1 MADDVRQAQA
11 FAEASK
17 NLTRVT
23 AELKDFNEST
33 GKEIAM
39 TVAGDLKKVTDPFV
53 SAFSAIPGVN
63 TLGSIGKTLFNKGF
77 AMLKD
82 KREQALLRQRL
93 GLTREQF
100 GQMKRQK
107 AVIDAQEKYAQELSS
122 ASQNLLGLDMSKFDI
137 ATGMV
142 KYSDNVTL
150 SIDRLTRLNQIKL
163 DKDEAARAADAKG
176 AAKRVELDNEKMR
189 KEEETSTIF
198 HKIAS
203 GIDNLAAGVAN
214 IKAEDVGMGL
224 LAPIGLIGSIIT
236 TFVGAF
242 VAEIKRQF
250 NGIKAIFRTFDA
262 LFEPIKNLMRN
273 VGKTFAGPDTAIGKF
288 FSFIGNTF
296 KSIKGFFTTGL
307 TNLQGSK
314 FIGNASTM
322 LDDFIKG
329 VKTMFQPISKVFGA
343 IKTSMTSVSALA
355 AEGGVISKILGF
367 AKGFGTVLGKL
378 FLPVTIVM
386 SAFDFIT
393 GFIDGWKES
402 DGNNIVSK
410 FIDAVGGGLSKLVGN
425 LIGIPLD
432 LLKSGVSWILGKM
445 GFSEAESFLDS
456 FSFVD
461 LIKGIVMAPYNLV
474 SGAIDY
480 IVDVF
485 TGKANVMEDLMSGIS
500 SVKEAASNL
509 IKGILRSILP
519 DPKGGEG
526 IMGWIKGAVAS
537 VIPDGVYE
545 YAGLNPETGERILPQ
560 ADETQ
565 MTMLKAAG
573 LDDDFAKA
581 QASGDADT
589 MEALLKESE
598 EMKGQGTTTIVQNI
612 QTNDNSSTSNS
623 STVTTQPL
631 KDQTPPAGTVLAY
644 GDF

>member
-1 MADDVRQAQA
+1 MADDKRQAQA

-17 NLTRVT
+17 NLEKVT
-23 AELKDFNEST
+23 AELKDYNQSA
-33 GKEIAM
+33 GKEIAD
-39 TVAGDLKKVTDPFV
+39 TIKGDLKKAVDPFV
-53 SAFSAIPGVN
+53 SAFNSIPGVN
-63 TLGSIGKTLFNKGF
+63 TLGSIGKTILNKG
-77 AMLKD
+77 AMMFKD
-82 KREQALLRQRL
+82 KREQALLRKRL
-93 GLTREQF
+93 GLTKEQF
-100 GQMKRQK
+100 EALKKQK
-107 AVIDAQEKYAQELSS
+107 AVLDAQKEYNTQLDDV
-122 ASQNLLGLDMSKFDI
+122 ASKLLGFTQGDLLAVQKDANGQFMSISAGINKLVGIQGDQ
-137 ATGMV
+137 V
-142 KYSDNVTL
+142 KSEEQRQA
-150 SIDRLTRLNQIKL
+150 ILN
-163 DKDEAARAADAKG
+163 KG
-176 AAKRVELDNEKMR
+176 AAKRVEQDNERMR
-189 KEEETSTIF
+189 QESATYQVF
-198 HKIAS
+198 QKIAS
-203 GIDNLAAGVAN
+203 GIDNLAEGVMN

-242 VAEIKRQF
+242 VAEIKKQF
-250 NGIKAIFRTFDA
+250 TAIKGIFKTFDA

-296 KSIKGFFTTGL
+296 RNIKGFFTTGL

-314 FIGNASTM
+314 FIGTASTM
-322 LDDFIKG
+322 LDDFIKT
-329 VKTMFQPISKVFGA
+329 VKSMFAPISKVFGV

-355 AEGGVISKILGF
+355 AEGGIISKILGF
-367 AKGFGTVLGKL
+367 AKGFGSVLGKL

-474 SGAIDY
+474 SGAVDY
-480 IVDVF
+480 IVGLF
-485 TGKANVMEDLMSGIS
+485 TGENDLIEDLMSGMKNIG
-500 SVKEAASNL
+500 EAAKDL
-509 IKGILRSILP
+509 LKGILRGILP
-519 DPKGGEG
+519 KPGGDEG
-526 IMGWIKGAVAS
+526 GIFGFIKKAVTS

-545 YAGLNPETGERILPQ
+545 FAGLNPETGERILPDVGDDQ
-560 ADETQ
+560 VKLLQEQGLFQDMQRAAD
-565 MTMLKAAG
+565 A
-573 LDDDFAKA
+573 
-581 QASGDADT
+581 GDADR
-589 MEALLKESE
+589 MEEILRQSE

-612 QTNDNSSTSNS
+612 QTNDNSSTSNA

-631 KDQTPPAGTVLAY
+631 KDQTPPEGTVPVM
-644 GDF
+644 

>member
-11 FAEASK
+11 FVEASR
-17 NLTRVT
+17 NLERVT
-23 AELKDFNEST
+23 AELKDFNQSA

-203 GIDNLAAGVAN
+203 GIDNLAAGVAI

-314 FIGNASTM
+314 FIGSASTM

-355 AEGGVISKILGF
+355 AEGGVIGKILGF

-410 FIDAVGGGLSKLVGN
+410 FIDAVGGGLSKLIGN

-474 SGAIDY
+474 SGAVDY
-480 IVDVF
+480 IVGLF
-485 TGKANVMEDLMSGIS
+485 TGENNLIEDLMSGMKNIG
-500 SVKEAASNL
+500 EAAKDL
-509 IKGILRSILP
+509 LKGILRGILP
-519 DPKGGEG
+519 NPAGEEGGSK
-526 IMGWIKGAVAS
+526 IANWIRGAVSS
-537 VIPDGVYE
+537 VIPDGVYRF
-545 YAGLNPETGERILPQ
+545 AGLDPETGARILPEP
-560 ADETQ
+560 DDTQ
-565 MTMLKAAG
+565 SALLKSAG
-573 LDDDFAKA
+573 LTQEFAEAK
-581 QASGDADT
+581 ASGDADR
-589 MEALLKESE
+589 MEELIRQSE

-612 QTNDNSSTSNS
+612 QTNDNSSTSNA

-631 KDQTPPAGTVLAY
+631 KDQTPPEGTVPVM
-644 GDF
+644 